1 MTVVRQPEDRGPGLF
16 PVRPMR
22 LSKPR
27 GSFLAGVVLVL
38 LLAVAGVVDWWRGE
52 S

>member
-1 MTVVRQPEDRGPGLF
+1 
-16 PVRPMR
+16 MR

-38 LLAVAGVVDWWRGE
+38 LLAVAGVIDRWRGE

>member
-1 MTVVRQPEDRGPGLF
+1 MRPPG
-16 PVRPMR
+16 
-22 LSKPR
+22 PR
-27 GSFLAGVVLVL
+27 GSLLAGVVLVL